1 MKKGVWVILERI
13 PSSNRDPRITEPA
26 VWRARLALNTT
37 RYEAPSAKTPEIALE
52 LFNAHF
58 AGLYHADPS
67 AYELQT
73 PDDYPDGITE
83 YAVRFIPI
91 APPKLTVVN

>member
-1 MKKGVWVILERI
+1 MQKGVWVILERI
-13 PSSNRDPRITEPA
+13 PSCNQKNSEPA

-37 RYEAPSAKTPEIALE
+37 RHEAPSAKTPEIALE
-52 LFNAHF
+52 LFALKF
-58 AGLYHADPS
+58 MELYRRDPS

-73 PDDYPDGITE
+73 IDDYPDGITE

-91 APPKLTVVN
+91 DPPKLTVVN